1 MKVFEAVI
9 IGKDGK
15 EIVVRTTGESAYD
28 AMSKKEILD
37 KYKGQK
43 IVSCVEVKMKI
54 FEFVLE
60 SRRGGTRSETVK
72 AVDKK
77 QAVDKIKDATFM
89 TGETIVQCS
98 ELLNK

>member
-1 MKVFEAVI
+1 MKVFEAAI

-15 EIVVRTTGESAYD
+15 EITVRTTGDSAYE

-37 KYKGQK
+37 KYKGHK
-43 IVSCVEVKMKI
+43 IVSCVEVKMKT

-60 SRRGGTRSETVK
+60 SKRGGTRSEVVK
-72 AVDKK
+72 ATDKK
-77 QAVDKIKDATFM
+77 QAIDKIKEATFM
-89 TGETIVQCS
+89 TGEIIVQVS